1 MRPFLWFSNTV
12 LRKSGEG
19 SNSTVCFL
27 YSSYLMAKK
36 MMMQRWEIWHVF
48 IKRNALG
55 KVSYFYQIVVGAQV
69 WKGDVNYTPYKGT
82 QVIFKQILNFWLAFF
97 KKNSKNWLGGVYDKN
112 WPFLS
117 RKCLSLAQKIGQ
129 ELLWCFQPR
138 HVSFF
143 RRKIAF
149 FRHI

>member
-1 MRPFLWFSNTV
+1 MRLFLWFSNTV

-69 WKGDVNYTPYKGT
+69 WKRDVNYAPYKGT
-82 QVIFKQILNFWLAFF
+82 QVIFKQILIFWIDGVLF
-97 KKNSKNWLGGVYDKN
+97 KWFLKN